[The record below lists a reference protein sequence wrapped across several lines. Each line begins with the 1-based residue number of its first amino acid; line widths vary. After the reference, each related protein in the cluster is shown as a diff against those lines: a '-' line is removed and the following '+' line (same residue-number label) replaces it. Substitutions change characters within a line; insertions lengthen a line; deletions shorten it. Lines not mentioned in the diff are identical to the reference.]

1 MNYPP
6 GLEYIEGSAN
16 QIPIVYQD
24 NILRW
29 GIIYMGPGQSL
40 EITFDTRAVLEGV
53 QINYANATEHGIFC
67 DEDEVTV
74 NVNMPIPNPYGSG
87 SLGWT
92 SVAPSST
99 QIGTI
104 YVGNNG
110 DTNSK
115 LSWEICEYPNWGTW
129 TFAPEEGE
137 DLKPSDGQISI
148 AVSVVA
154 PDQQNAEYDGRIKLC
169 NKENNE
175 DYHIIEFTMTTPKNK
190 AINSIFS
197 KIISQ
202 FFPNFLFL

>member
-1 MNYPP
+1 
-6 GLEYIEGSAN
+6 
-16 QIPIVYQD
+16 
-24 NILRW
+24 
-29 GIIYMGPGQSL
+29 
-40 EITFDTRAVLEGV
+40 
-53 QINYANATEHGIFC
+53 
-67 DEDEVTV
+67 
-74 NVNMPIPNPYGSG
+74 MPIPNLYGSG

-99 QIGTI
+99 QTGSI

-148 AVSVVA
+148 TVSVVA
-154 PDQQNAEYDGRIKLC
+154 PDRQNAEYEGRIKLC

-175 DYHIIEFTMTTPKNK
+175 DYNIIEFTMTTPKNK
-190 AINSIFS
+190 AITAYFQRSYHNSFQIFY
-197 KIISQ
+197 
-202 FFPNFLFL
+202 FFKKY